1 MENSESP
8 IFAIS
13 LVLEGQNY
21 SQKKGMCWLVQEFQT
36 GLKRNGS
43 KLKETRENT
52 FFQKSTFIFQLTYI
66 PFCHFRYLYKGGI
79 NVI

>member
-1 MENSESP
+1 MGKIVLVENSESP

-43 KLKETRENT
+43 KFKETRENT
-52 FFQKSTFIFQLTYI
+52 FFSDKHIYFST
-66 PFCHFRYLYKGGI
+66 
-79 NVI
+79 